1 MPEIEEV
8 LPKYLQISGYIRN
21 QIERG
26 ELAPGAEVPSERE
39 LAASWHVARPT
50 AARALNEL
58 RQRGIVESRRGSG
71 TYVVDRSALPAARE
85 RGDRARQYG
94 SAYSENASV
103 TVLEAGM
110 VDGPVWVREG
120 LAVAVGGSVLVRK
133 RLVSNDSGVAEL
145 ATSWFSAA
153 LAEIAPR
160 LLDAERLPGGTVGY
174 LESVTDHRVSYARDR
189 VSARLATADE
199 RRHFDLPRPAAVLV
213 YRLALHEADDAV
225 LQFDEV
231 VYPSDRWEF
240 QQEYS
245 TRS

>member
-94 SAYSENASV
+94 WAYSETASV

-145 ATSWFSAA
+145 ATSWFRLRSPRSHRGCSTPSGCRVAPSGISSPSPT
-153 LAEIAPR
+153 IACP
-160 LLDAERLPGGTVGY
+160 T
-174 LESVTDHRVSYARDR
+174 
-189 VSARLATADE
+189 
-199 RRHFDLPRPAAVLV
+199 PAI
-213 YRLALHEADDAV
+213 E
-225 LQFDEV
+225 
-231 VYPSDRWEF
+231 
-240 QQEYS
+240 
-245 TRS
+245 